1 MITGRELIKAM
12 EDVSR
17 LKNLSIEEVIEAL
30 EDALVIAYFRHIRVD
45 KKDRERLRDFVKAH
59 VDMTTGEI
67 DIVHAKQ
74 VVNVVED
81 PLTQI
86 SVEDAKKMGWN
97 ASVGEHVKMKF
108 DPKNFTRDEVNIVQQ
123 VFNQRIANA
132 QKEHKYEY
140 LKSLEGTLVKGRII
154 GVEKG
159 IYRGQPA
166 LKVRV
171 DIEGVD
177 TMLPPEEQV
186 RAYKKDGKI
195 IGDTYKRGE
204 WYDFYLR
211 EVKRIGKGK
220 GNFDLIISRTDPKLV
235 ELLLEREVPDIGK
248 GFVEVKDIAREPG
261 KRTKV
266 SVLSLDNR
274 IDPVAVCIGPRGRRI
289 KDVQRELRGE
299 KIDVI
304 RWSAE
309 PAEYIKN
316 ALAPAEIDEVEI
328 VDKTHQLAKVY
339 VHHSNVKQAIG
350 EEGLN
355 VKLAEK
361 LTGWH
366 IDIVEVG
373 APEEVEG
380 GEENE

>member
-1 MITGRELIKAM
+1 MITGKELIKAM
-12 EDVSR
+12 EEVSR
-17 LKNLSIEEVIEAL
+17 KKNLSLSEVLEAL

-45 KKDRERLRDFVKAH
+45 KKDRERLKDFVTAH

-67 DIVHAKQ
+67 DIIHKKQ
-74 VVNVVED
+74 VVEEVTD

-86 SVEDAKKMGWN
+86 SVEDARKLGFTHVD
-97 ASVGEHVKMKF
+97 VGEHVEIKF
-108 DPKNFTRDEVNIVQQ
+108 DPGDFTRDEVNIVQQ

-140 LKSLEGTLVKGRII
+140 LKSLEGALVRGRII

-171 DIEGVD
+171 DIEGID

-186 RAYKKDGKI
+186 RAYRKDGKV
-195 IGDTYKRGE
+195 IGDTYRRGE

-211 EVKRIGKGK
+211 EVRRIGKGK
-220 GNFDLIISRTDPKLV
+220 GNFDIIISRSDPKLV

-248 GFVEVKDIAREPG
+248 GFVEVKDVAREPG
-261 KRTKV
+261 RRTKV
-266 SVLSLDNR
+266 SVLSLDSR

-316 ALAPAEIDEVEI
+316 AMAPAEIDDVEI
-328 VDKTHQLAKVY
+328 VDADHKRAKVY

-350 EEGLN
+350 EDGLN

-366 IDIVEVG
+366 IDIVELG
-373 APEEVEG
+373 APEGEG
-380 GEENE
+380 GEIDE